1 MRAHHPPRPPAS
13 TRRGVVGVLLL
24 LVLLVGVVAMHAM
37 GGSSTHHGGPVAV
50 VGQEDPA
57 PAVHAGADVAPDA
70 TGDPTGDAGHG
81 STTDGVGHEAAT
93 AMCLMVLVGL
103 LALVVPERAVLVVL
117 RPGRHLSGLAG
128 PPVRGATPPDL
139 HALGISRT

>member
-1 MRAHHPPRPPAS
+1 MRAYQSPRLPAS
-13 TRRGVVGVLLL
+13 AGRGVVGVLLL
-24 LVLLVGVVAMHAM
+24 AVLLVGVVAMHAM
-37 GGSSTHHGGPVAV
+37 GGSSTHHGGPAAV
-50 VGQEDPA
+50 VGQAAPA
-57 PAVHAGADVAPDA
+57 PAVHAAVDEAPDA
-70 TGDPTGDAGHG
+70 TGDAGHG